1 MVSGNEL
8 GQLSTVKHA
17 GHLYIGKDKVDLSS
31 GTDIGQGIIG
41 AARLY
46 DGKAN
51 STQSFGQGHA
61 DKDVIL
67 RDRDMSH
74 AWLRLRLRL
83 RLRNHRF
90 SPRKARLIKTRG
102 AISVPDRRCPGA
114 SFRSAAG
121 RAFVPHAG
129 RVRLQATSGLNV
141 WGERRVHRIGMCG
154 SRASTLW
161 TDRLCDD
168 L

>member
-17 GHLYIGKDKVDLSS
+17 GHLYIGKDKVDPFS
-31 GTDIGQGIIG
+31 GADIGQGIIG

-67 RDRDMSH
+67 RDQDMSH

-83 RLRNHRF
+83 RLRMGMGMGMGRHQF
-90 SPRKARLIKTRG
+90 PLRKARLINTET
-102 AISVPDRRCPGA
+102 AISVPERRCPGA
-114 SFRSAAG
+114 SCRSTAGELRAALPG
-121 RAFVPHAG
+121 AFG
-129 RVRLQATSGLNV
+129 
-141 WGERRVHRIGMCG
+141 
-154 SRASTLW
+154 
-161 TDRLCDD
+161 
-168 L
+168 